1 MIFFFFTPVS
11 QSTFKSASRAQ
22 PSPGLQLVPWD
33 SMKTTRKV
41 NEGLS
46 FSSYACNTVGTKDTF
61 VENKRMSGTQ
71 GRPERWW
78 FGKQTGIRLGI
89 FTKWLRSSALTC
101 EGSQERGKV

>member
-46 FSSYACNTVGTKDTF
+46 LVLMLAT
-61 VENKRMSGTQ
+61 
-71 GRPERWW
+71 RWEP
-78 FGKQTGIRLGI
+78 KTHL
-89 FTKWLRSSALTC
+89 LRIK
-101 EGSQERGKV
+101 E